1 MPSRDKEILERAIQQ
16 KLATKEHAI
25 QLARLRHK
33 QKEELGPKKATAIED
48 LGVQQGLWTRDQAR
62 QLRDEQR
69 GFADERTIGG
79 YRLLEKIGSGSMG
92 SVYTAMQL
100 SLDRVVAVKVLAPH
114 LAHDP
119 EYVERFLREARAVA
133 RLTHP
138 NVISGIDA
146 GEADGLRY
154 FVMEYAA
161 GHTVK
166 ALLER
171 GGALDPARVQKIG
184 LQIARA
190 LRHAHEA
197 GLVHRDVKP
206 DNILVTK
213 DGQAKL
219 CDLGLAKDRPEGG
232 GRSLGTPDYI
242 SPEQAEAITEV
253 DIRADLYS
261 LGATLYH
268 MLTGRTPFTGSA
280 QLVMAKHLTEVP
292 TPPSEIDAGIDPA
305 LEAVVT
311 RLMEKDR
318 DDRYQTPDDLIVAL
332 EGLGKKQAA
341 IEITDSPSAPV
352 SRRRRRRRR

>member
-1 MPSRDKEILERAIQQ
+1 
-16 KLATKEHAI
+16 
-25 QLARLRHK
+25 
-33 QKEELGPKKATAIED
+33 
-48 LGVQQGLWTRDQAR
+48 
-62 QLRDEQR
+62 
-69 GFADERTIGG
+69 
-79 YRLLEKIGSGSMG
+79 MG
-92 SVYTAMQL
+92 SVYKAIQL
-100 SLDRVVAVKVLAPH
+100 SLERAVAVKVLAPH

-133 RLTHP
+133 RLNHP

-146 GEADGLRY
+146 GEANGLRY

-166 ALLER
+166 ALLDR
-171 GGALDPARVQKIG
+171 GGALDPVRVKKIA

-190 LRHAHEA
+190 LQHANEA

-213 DGQAKL
+213 DGAAKL
-219 CDLGLAKDRPEGG
+219 CDLGLAKDRPEDG

-268 MLTGRTPFTGSA
+268 MLSGRTPFTGSA
-280 QLVMAKHLTEVP
+280 KLVMAKHLTEVP
-292 TPPSEIDAGIDPA
+292 TPLSEIEPGIDTE
-305 LEAVVT
+305 LESIVVK
-311 RLMEKDR
+311 LMQKDR
-318 DDRYQTPDDLIVAL
+318 DDRYQSPDDLIAAL
-332 EGLGKKQAA
+332 EGLGKNQAA
-341 IEITDSPSAPV
+341 IEVNDGPQAPR
-352 SRRRRRRRR
+352 SRRRGRRRRF